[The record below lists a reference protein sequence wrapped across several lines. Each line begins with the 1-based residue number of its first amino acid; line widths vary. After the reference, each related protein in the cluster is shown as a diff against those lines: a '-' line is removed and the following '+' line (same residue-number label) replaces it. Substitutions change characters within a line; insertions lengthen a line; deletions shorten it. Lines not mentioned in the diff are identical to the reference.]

1 MSPVITASLTAV
13 IVYSALNLKFKL
25 YNKLY
30 DSRNR
35 LHRLCLFMTL
45 IICLSACVAVFYRLF
60 EGNLKYPY
68 EIPLFYTNA
77 HEQMFDALLKHQL
90 NIDIVPNSMLS
101 RLDNAYDW
109 NERLMYS
116 FDYLWDRV
124 YFDGKYFSYFGLAPV
139 LLVYFPFYFITGKV
153 PAAQTV
159 CFIFSA
165 VAVTAIFFLVIKL
178 CKIFVKKVN
187 LSLLILSIF
196 AAQAGSLI
204 LMSQAS
210 ADQYYISVSS
220 AIAFLALFLLFTFCA
235 YESKSV
241 VKKCLF
247 FALSGISL
255 VFIVL
260 SRPNIALYFLL
271 AVPVCLSAL
280 FSKEYT
286 VSEKLKQVFSF
297 AVPVA
302 IGAAF
307 VMWYNYAR
315 FGSVFEFGAKYQL
328 TVYDVSKY
336 SFNLSLVLPAFYY
349 YFFQFPEFLNSP
361 PYFNV
366 PFKVLP
372 SIKTYVYL
380 TSTIGIFSM
389 PSVWGFAC
397 LPVPLSEKSTD
408 KYKKSVL
415 ALSLICIII
424 MAVFDMCFAGVNIRY
439 LSDIAL
445 VAVLFTSVMLLMF
458 CASFDESSN
467 KIKFAVHNLV
477 SILLF
482 LTFVTGCCLIVVN
495 ERNNL
500 INLK

>member
-1 MSPVITASLTAV
+1 MSPVITASLAAV
-13 IVYSALNLKFKL
+13 IVYSAFNLKFKF
-25 YNKLY
+25 YNKIY
-30 DSRNR
+30 DEKNAK
-35 LHRLCLFMTL
+35 HNLCLALTL
-45 IICLSACVAVFYRLF
+45 IICLSACAAIFYCLYN
-60 EGNLKYPY
+60 GNLKYPY

-77 HEQMFDALLKHQL
+77 HEQMFDALLKRQL

-101 RLDNAYDW
+101 KLNNVYDW
-109 NERLMYS
+109 DERLMYS
-116 FDYLWDRV
+116 FEYLWDRV

-159 CFIFSA
+159 CFIFSV
-165 VAVTAIFFLVIKL
+165 VAVIAIFFLVIKL
-178 CKIFVKKVN
+178 FKIFVKKVN
-187 LSLLILSIF
+187 LPLLILSIF

-204 LMSQAS
+204 LMSQSS

-235 YESKSV
+235 YDSKRV
-241 VKKCLF
+241 PKKCLF

-255 VFIVL
+255 VFIVM

-271 AVPVCLSAL
+271 AVPVYLSVL
-280 FSKEYT
+280 FSKDYT
-286 VSEKLKQVFSF
+286 VSKKLLQVFSF

-349 YFFQFPEFLNSP
+349 YFFQFPEFLKSF
-361 PYFNV
+361 PYFKV
-366 PFKVLP
+366 PYIVLP

-380 TSTIGIFSM
+380 TSTVGVFSM
-389 PSVWGFAC
+389 PSVWGFVC
-397 LPVPLSEKSTD
+397 LPVSFGEKNTD

-445 VAVLFTSVMLLMF
+445 VAVLFASVMLLTF
-458 CASFDESSN
+458 FASFDASSN
-467 KIKFAVHNLV
+467 KVKFAVHNLV

-482 LTFVTGCCLIVVN
+482 LSFVIGCCLIVVN